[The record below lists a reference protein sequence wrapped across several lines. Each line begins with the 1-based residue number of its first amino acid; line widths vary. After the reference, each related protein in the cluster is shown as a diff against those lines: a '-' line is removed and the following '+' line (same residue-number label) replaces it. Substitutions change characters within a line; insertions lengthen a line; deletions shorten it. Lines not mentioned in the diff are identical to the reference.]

1 MTTTVVR
8 APAKINLGLSVGPL
22 RDDGFHEL
30 ATVYMA
36 LDLHDT
42 VRVTSRDDEQ
52 VTVTVQADA
61 QEGDEA
67 VAVPLGPDN
76 LAVRAV
82 ELLRGA
88 AEVTNG
94 VDLAIRK
101 VIPVAGG
108 MAGGSSD
115 AAAALVGA
123 NHVWGLGWDRE
134 ALAELAADL
143 GSDVPF
149 LLHGG
154 VGIGTGR
161 GEKISPV
168 LSRGRYGFIVV
179 VASEGLSTPSV
190 YAEFDRLEPEPE
202 APRIAPELM
211 SALRGHDT
219 ERLGEH
225 LANDLEAAALS
236 LRPELDRVLQI
247 GLDAGALAGI
257 VSGSG
262 PTCVFLLEDDADAA
276 MLTTALWAAPGCAD
290 VIHTHGPAAGA
301 RIVS

>member
-1 MTTTVVR
+1 MTSTVVR

-42 VRVTSRDDEQ
+42 VRVSSRDDEQ

-82 ELLRGA
+82 ELLRA
-88 AEVTNG
+88 AAGLEHG

-149 LLHGG
+149 VLHGG

-190 YAEFDRLEPEPE
+190 YAEFDRLEPDP
-202 APRIAPELM
+202 ADPRIAPDLM
-211 SALRGHDT
+211 AALRGHDT

-225 LANDLEAAALS
+225 LANDLEPAALS

-247 GLDAGALAGI
+247 GVDAGALAGI

-301 RIVS
+301 RIIA

>member
-1 MTTTVVR
+1 MTTAVVR

-22 RDDGFHEL
+22 REDGFHEL

-42 VRVTSRDDEQ
+42 VRVTARDDDQ

-61 QEGDEA
+61 REGDEA
-67 VAVPLGPDN
+67 VAVPVGPDN

-88 AEVTNG
+88 AGFTGG

-108 MAGGSSD
+108 MAGGSAD

-123 NHVWGLGWDRE
+123 NHVWGLGWERD
-134 ALAELAADL
+134 ALADLAADL

-168 LSRGRYGFIVV
+168 LSRGRYGFLVV
-179 VASEGLSTPSV
+179 VAREGLSTPSV
-190 YAEFDRLEPEPE
+190 YAEFDRLEPDPE
-202 APRIAPELM
+202 APHVAPELM
-211 SALRGHDT
+211 AALRGHDT

-225 LANDLEAAALS
+225 LANDLEPAALS

-262 PTCVFLLEDDADAA
+262 PTCVFLIEDDADAA
-276 MLTTALWAAPGCAD
+276 MLSAALWASPGCAD
-290 VIHTHGPAAGA
+290 VIHTQGPAAGA
-301 RIVS
+301 RVIA

>member
-1 MTTTVVR
+1 MTSTTVR

-42 VRVTSRDDEQ
+42 VRVSLRDDDRI
-52 VTVTVQADA
+52 T
-61 QEGDEA
+61 
-67 VAVPLGPDN
+67 VAVHVDADDREESVDVPLDADN

-82 ELLRGA
+82 ERLRTA
-88 AEVTNG
+88 AGVSTG
-94 VDLAIRK
+94 VDLVIRK

-108 MAGGSSD
+108 MAGGSAD

-123 NHVWGLGWDRE
+123 NAELGLGWSRE
-134 ALAELAADL
+134 ELAEIGADL

-161 GEKISPV
+161 GEQISPV
-168 LSRGRYGFIVV
+168 LSRGRYGFLVV
-179 VASEGLSTPSV
+179 VAREGLSTPQV
-190 YAEFDRLEPEPE
+190 YAEFDRLEPDPQS
-202 APRIAPELM
+202 PRIAPELM
-211 SALRGHDT
+211 AALRGHDA

-225 LANDLEAAALS
+225 LSNDLEVAALS

-247 GLDAGALAGI
+247 GVDAGALAGI

-262 PTCVFLLEDDADAA
+262 PTCVFLLEDDADAQV
-276 MLTTALWAAPGCAD
+276 LTTELWSAPGCAD
-290 VIHTHGPAAGA
+290 VIHTHGPAPGA
-301 RIVS
+301 RIIA